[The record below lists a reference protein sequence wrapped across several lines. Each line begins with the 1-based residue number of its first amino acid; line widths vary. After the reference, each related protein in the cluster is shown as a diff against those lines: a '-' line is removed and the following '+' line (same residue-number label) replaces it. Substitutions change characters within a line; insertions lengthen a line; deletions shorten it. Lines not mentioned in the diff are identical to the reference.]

1 MQEGAKNGQ
10 SNSNTPCMK
19 TVHFRQCTRN
29 PSQDMTR
36 KIMMM
41 ITPTFNI
48 SVAETADD
56 PLAITA
62 IQSAAAFST
71 DQQINYHLVKT
82 EGTGEQVTYRVIHL
96 ADGQLEGQADGAAA
110 VSVVTGFTTASQA
123 AMPHVTQSES
133 LEGVTSETQY
143 YYPATI
149 SDTNADNMVA
159 NLHTADSVLS
169 QPTPSGQLYV
179 MMSPQD
185 VLASTQQ
192 SKSGTP
198 RASRDDKRRVQHNEV
213 ERRRRD
219 KINNWIVQLSKT
231 IPDCNVDATKN
242 GQSKGWILSKAC
254 DYIQELRQSNARL
267 EEELNAEDRLRMDN
281 QLLKQEMEEWKS
293 KNQMIRAQL
302 RQHGIVAASMDS

>member
-1 MQEGAKNGQ
+1 MKNHNSPDPEDSPIMQDG
-10 SNSNTPCMK
+10 
-19 TVHFRQCTRN
+19 
-29 PSQDMTR
+29 
-36 KIMMM
+36 
-41 ITPTFNI
+41 
-48 SVAETADD
+48 VAETADD
-56 PLAITA
+56 PLAIAA

-71 DQQINYHLVKT
+71 DQQIKYHLVKT
-82 EGTGEQVTYRVIHL
+82 EGTGGQVTYRVIHL
-96 ADGQLEGQADGAAA
+96 ADGQVEGQADGAAA
-110 VSVVTGFTTASQA
+110 VSVVTGFPTVTQA
-123 AMPHVTQSES
+123 ATPPVTQCES
-133 LEGVTSETQY
+133 LEGETSETQY

-149 SDTNADNMVA
+149 SDTTASTMVT

-169 QPTPSGQLYV
+169 QPTSAGQLYV
-179 MMSPQD
+179 MMSPQE
-185 VLASTQQ
+185 VLATAQQ

-198 RASRDDKRRVQHNEV
+198 RASRGDKRRAQHNEV

-242 GQSKGWILSKAC
+242 DQSKGGILSKAC

-267 EEELNAEDRLRMDN
+267 EEELNTVDRLRMDN

-302 RQHGIVAASMDS
+302 RQHGIVAASMDSQ

>member
-1 MQEGAKNGQ
+1 MRRKDMSLRRLLLTTNREPK
-10 SNSNTPCMK
+10 SHDPEDSPIL
-19 TVHFRQCTRN
+19 
-29 PSQDMTR
+29 QDG
-36 KIMMM
+36 
-41 ITPTFNI
+41 
-48 SVAETADD
+48 VAETADD

-110 VSVVTGFTTASQA
+110 VSVVTGFPTASQA
-123 AMPHVTQSES
+123 AMPHSES
-133 LEGVTSETQY
+133 LEGETSETQY

-149 SDTNADNMVA
+149 SDTNSGNMVA

-192 SKSGTP
+192 SKSGTQ
-198 RASRDDKRRVQHNEV
+198 RASRDDKRRVQHNEGYSV
-213 ERRRRD
+213 F
-219 KINNWIVQLSKT
+219 
-231 IPDCNVDATKN
+231 C
-242 GQSKGWILSKAC
+242 
-254 DYIQELRQSNARL
+254 
-267 EEELNAEDRLRMDN
+267 
-281 QLLKQEMEEWKS
+281 LKS
-293 KNQMIRAQL
+293 
-302 RQHGIVAASMDS
+302 AAPPHYQI

>member
-1 MQEGAKNGQ
+1 MSSERLLLSTNRNH
-10 SNSNTPCMK
+10 NSPD
-19 TVHFRQCTRN
+19 
-29 PSQDMTR
+29 PEDSPILQDG
-36 KIMMM
+36 I
-41 ITPTFNI
+41 
-48 SVAETADD
+48 AETADD

-71 DQQINYHLVKT
+71 DQQIKYLVKT
-82 EGTGEQVTYRVIHL
+82 EGAGRQVTYRVIHL
-96 ADGQLEGQADGAAA
+96 ADGQVEGQADGAAA
-110 VSVVTGFTTASQA
+110 VSVVTGFPTVTQA
-123 AMPHVTQSES
+123 ATPHVTQAVISQSES
-133 LEGVTSETQY
+133 LEGETSETQY

-149 SDTNADNMVA
+149 SDTTASTMVT

-169 QPTPSGQLYV
+169 QPTSGGQLYV
-179 MMSPQD
+179 MMTPQE
-185 VLASTQQ
+185 VLATPQ

-198 RASRDDKRRVQHNEV
+198 RASRDDKRKAQHNEV

-231 IPDCNVDATKN
+231 IPDCTVDATKN
-242 GQSKGWILSKAC
+242 GQSKGGILSKAC

-267 EEELNAEDRLRMDN
+267 EEELNSVDRLRMDN

-302 RQHGIVAASMDS
+302 RQHGIAAASMDSQ

>member
-1 MQEGAKNGQ
+1 M
-10 SNSNTPCMK
+10 
-19 TVHFRQCTRN
+19 FREPKSHDPEDSPIQ
-29 PSQDMTR
+29 QDG
-36 KIMMM
+36 
-41 ITPTFNI
+41 
-48 SVAETADD
+48 VAETADD

-71 DQQINYHLVKT
+71 DQQINYLVKT
-82 EGTGEQVTYRVIHL
+82 EETGAGMWHMYVTYRVIHL

-110 VSVVTGFTTASQA
+110 VSVVTGFPTASQA
-123 AMPHVTQSES
+123 TMPHVTQSVISQSES
-133 LEGVTSETQY
+133 LEGETSETQY

-149 SDTNADNMVA
+149 SDTNASNMVA

-179 MMSPQD
+179 MMSPLD

-192 SKSGTP
+192 RLSSHITYINKSGTP

-242 GQSKGWILSKAC
+242 GQVSLSKGWILSKAC

-267 EEELNAEDRLRMDN
+267 EEELNAVDRLRMDN
-281 QLLKQEMEEWKS
+281 QLLKREWKS
-293 KNQMIRAQL
+293 KNQMIGAQL
-302 RQHGIVAASMDS
+302 RQHGIVAASMDSK

>member
-1 MQEGAKNGQ
+1 MSSERLLLSTNRNH
-10 SNSNTPCMK
+10 NSPDSEDS
-19 TVHFRQCTRN
+19 
-29 PSQDMTR
+29 PLLQDG
-36 KIMMM
+36 I
-41 ITPTFNI
+41 
-48 SVAETADD
+48 AETADD

-71 DQQINYHLVKT
+71 DQQIKYHLVKT
-82 EGTGEQVTYRVIHL
+82 EGTGRQVTYRVIHL
-96 ADGQLEGQADGAAA
+96 ADGQVEGQADGAAA
-110 VSVVTGFTTASQA
+110 VSVVTGFPTVTQA
-123 AMPHVTQSES
+123 ATPHVTQAVISQSES
-133 LEGVTSETQY
+133 LEGETSETQY

-149 SDTNADNMVA
+149 SDTTASTMVT

-169 QPTPSGQLYV
+169 QPTSAGQLYV
-179 MMSPQD
+179 MMTPQE
-185 VLASTQQ
+185 VLATPQ

-198 RASRDDKRRVQHNEV
+198 RASRDDKRKAQHNEV

-231 IPDCNVDATKN
+231 IPDCNVDETKN
-242 GQSKGWILSKAC
+242 GQSKGGILSKAC

-267 EEELNAEDRLRMDN
+267 EEELNTVDRLRMDN

-302 RQHGIVAASMDS
+302 RQHGIAAASMDSQ

>member
-1 MQEGAKNGQ
+1 MKNH
-10 SNSNTPCMK
+10 NSPD
-19 TVHFRQCTRN
+19 
-29 PSQDMTR
+29 PEDSPILQDG
-36 KIMMM
+36 
-41 ITPTFNI
+41 
-48 SVAETADD
+48 VAETADD

-71 DQQINYHLVKT
+71 DQQIKYHLVKT
-82 EGTGEQVTYRVIHL
+82 EGTGGQVTYRVIHL
-96 ADGQLEGQADGAAA
+96 ADGQVEGQADGAAA
-110 VSVVTGFTTASQA
+110 VSVVTGFPTVTQA
-123 AMPHVTQSES
+123 ATPPVTQCES
-133 LEGVTSETQY
+133 LEGETSETQY

-149 SDTNADNMVA
+149 SDTTASTMVT

-169 QPTPSGQLYV
+169 QPTSAGQLYV
-179 MMSPQD
+179 MMSPQE
-185 VLASTQQ
+185 VLATTQQ

-198 RASRDDKRRVQHNEV
+198 RASRGDKRRAQHNEV

-242 GQSKGWILSKAC
+242 GQSKGGILSKAC

-267 EEELNAEDRLRMDN
+267 EEELNTVDRLRMDN

-302 RQHGIVAASMDS
+302 RQHGIVAASMDSQ

>member
-1 MQEGAKNGQ
+1 MKNH
-10 SNSNTPCMK
+10 NSLDPEDS
-19 TVHFRQCTRN
+19 
-29 PSQDMTR
+29 PILQDG
-36 KIMMM
+36 
-41 ITPTFNI
+41 
-48 SVAETADD
+48 VAETADD

-62 IQSAAAFST
+62 IQSAATFST
-71 DQQINYHLVKT
+71 DQQIKYHLVKT
-82 EGTGEQVTYRVIHL
+82 EGTGGQVTYRVIHL
-96 ADGQLEGQADGAAA
+96 ADGQVEGQADGAAA
-110 VSVVTGFTTASQA
+110 VSVVTGFPTVTQA
-123 AMPHVTQSES
+123 ATPPVTQCES
-133 LEGVTSETQY
+133 LEGETSETQY

-149 SDTNADNMVA
+149 SDTTASTMVT

-169 QPTPSGQLYV
+169 QPTPAGQLYV
-179 MMSPQD
+179 MMSPQE
-185 VLASTQQ
+185 VLATAQQ

-198 RASRDDKRRVQHNEV
+198 RASRGDKRRAQHNEV

-242 GQSKGWILSKAC
+242 DQSKGGILSKAC

-267 EEELNAEDRLRMDN
+267 EEELNTVDRLRMDN

-302 RQHGIVAASMDS
+302 RQHSIVAASVDSQ

>member
-1 MQEGAKNGQ
+1 MCTFEDPKAESQTLYFLKNMQEPK
-10 SNSNTPCMK
+10 SHDPEDSPIL
-19 TVHFRQCTRN
+19 
-29 PSQDMTR
+29 QDG
-36 KIMMM
+36 
-41 ITPTFNI
+41 
-48 SVAETADD
+48 VAETADD
-56 PLAITA
+56 QLAVTA
-62 IQSAAAFST
+62 IQSAAAFAT
-71 DQQINYHLVKT
+71 DQQIKYHLVKT
-82 EGTGEQVTYRVIHL
+82 EGTGGQVTYRVIHL
-96 ADGQLEGQADGAAA
+96 ADGQLEGQADGTAA
-110 VSVVTGFTTASQA
+110 VSVVTGFPTASPA
-123 AMPHVTQSES
+123 AMPPVTQSES
-133 LEGVTSETQY
+133 LEGETSETQY

-149 SDTNADNMVA
+149 SDTNAGTMVT

-192 SKSGTP
+192 SKSGTQH
-198 RASRDDKRRVQHNEV
+198 ASRDNKRRVQHNEV

-231 IPDCNVDATKN
+231 IPDCSVDATKN

-267 EEELNAEDRLRMDN
+267 EEELNAVARLRMDN

-293 KNQMIRAQL
+293 KNQMIRTQL
-302 RQHGIVAASMDS
+302 RQHDSGSINGL

>member
-1 MQEGAKNGQ
+1 MRKKRICRLNV
-10 SNSNTPCMK
+10 CCY
-19 TVHFRQCTRN
+19 RQTGSSLLNITRN
-29 PSQDMTR
+29 HNSPDPEDSSILQDG
-36 KIMMM
+36 
-41 ITPTFNI
+41 
-48 SVAETADD
+48 VAETADD

-71 DQQINYHLVKT
+71 DQQIKYHLVKT
-82 EGTGEQVTYRVIHL
+82 EGTGRQVTYRVIHL
-96 ADGQLEGQADGAAA
+96 ADGQVEGQADGAAA
-110 VSVVTGFTTASQA
+110 VSVVTGFPSVTQA
-123 AMPHVTQSES
+123 ATPPVTQSES
-133 LEGVTSETQY
+133 LEGETSETQY

-149 SDTNADNMVA
+149 SDTTASTMVT

-169 QPTPSGQLYV
+169 QPTSAGQLYV
-179 MMSPQD
+179 MMSPQE
-185 VLASTQQ
+185 VLATTQQ

-198 RASRDDKRRVQHNEV
+198 RASRDDKRRAQHNEV

-242 GQSKGWILSKAC
+242 GQSKGGILSKAC

-267 EEELNAEDRLRMDN
+267 EEELNTVDRLRMDN

-302 RQHGIVAASMDS
+302 RQHGIVAASMDSQ